1 MVFPVRLPLAR
12 KHSFH
17 RLFFKKGTG
26 ARSRGWINDYGIC
39 SLWLGEEAEM
49 EFEWSAEKAKINL
62 KKHNVSFPEAGTI
75 FNDPLSLTF
84 PDPDHSIEESRYIII
99 GMSRLEK
106 VLVVAHTDR
115 RTNIRIISA
124 RKATPKERRF
134 YEQGTE

>member
-1 MVFPVRLPLAR
+1 
-12 KHSFH
+12 
-17 RLFFKKGTG
+17 
-26 ARSRGWINDYGIC
+26 
-39 SLWLGEEAEM
+39 M
-49 EFEWSAEKAKINL
+49 EFEWSAEKAKINF
-62 KKHNVSFPEAGTI
+62 KKHNVSFQEAGTV

-115 RTNIRIISA
+115 GTNIRIISA

>member
-1 MVFPVRLPLAR
+1 
-12 KHSFH
+12 
-17 RLFFKKGTG
+17 
-26 ARSRGWINDYGIC
+26 
-39 SLWLGEEAEM
+39 M
-49 EFEWSAEKAKINL
+49 EFEWSTEKAKINF
-62 KKHNVSFPEAGTI
+62 KKHNVSFQEAGTV

-99 GMSRLEK
+99 GMSRLGQ

-115 RTNIRIISA
+115 GTNIRIISA